1 MKTREKLQKFNDG
14 KIILKVITK
23 YPDGITRSGLIIQ
36 SGFEKKANR
45 FNNVW
50 PMLKAIKSL
59 KFEKEGTCV
68 KVSHN
73 ENYREHYAIAM
84 LAKVL
89 DIRQDEKTIAL
100 LKTFAEQQRFG
111 KVNANVLRKRLL
123 ESWEYVLSTSEVAA
137 VQGHL
142 KSLGMDLIL
151 RKRTRENC
159 YELIN
164 PNGFSIET
172 ILETIES
179 SSSAKEKKSVKTKTT
194 PEKKED
200 VQEIKVEEGMTK
212 EISTISDKEAWVTVC
227 AIKAMQDATGK
238 EAVISELHK
247 LIERRSYT
255 VIPEFRVRDILKV
268 LSDQYPEKI
277 IIDGDHILIDNAKK
291 LMDIYHNDTPWTMTI
306 ISENIT
312 PENMGQILTPEM
324 VVSYG
329 ETRGMNVYTVSI
341 PNTWKGIYK
350 GMDLVRFLRS
360 GDYVSNLDFISEMK
374 EYLNVKD
381 GLQSK
386 MKEIYENL

>member
-1 MKTREKLQKFNDG
+1 MKTREKLQRFNDG
-14 KIILKVITK
+14 RTILKVITK
-23 YPDGITRSGLIIQ
+23 YPDGIMRNELISQSGL
-36 SGFEKKANR
+36 KPNR
-45 FNNVW
+45 FNDVW
-50 PMLKAIKSL
+50 LMLKAIKSL

-73 ENYREHYAIAM
+73 ENYQEKFAILALARM
-84 LAKVL
+84 LE
-89 DIRQDEKTIAL
+89 IRQEEKTIAFM
-100 LKTFAEQQRFG
+100 KTFAKEQKRG
-111 KVNANVLRKRLL
+111 KVNANLLRKRLL
-123 ESWEYVLSTSEVAA
+123 ETWEFILNDSEVILI
-137 VQGHL
+137 QKYL
-142 KSLGMDLIL
+142 KTSGMNLVL
-151 RKRTRENC
+151 RKRNSENC

-164 PNGFSIET
+164 PEGLSMET

-179 SSSAKEKKSVKTKTT
+179 SRTKEKKSVKTKTT
-194 PEKKED
+194 PEKKEE

-212 EISTISDKEAWVTVC
+212 EILTISDKEAWVTVC

-255 VIPEFRVRDILKV
+255 VIPEFRVRDILKI

-277 IIDGDHILIDNAKK
+277 IIDGDHVLVDNAKK
-291 LMDIYHNDTPWTMTI
+291 LMDIYHNDTPWTMTV

-324 VVSYG
+324 VISCG

-360 GDYVSNLDFISEMK
+360 GDYVSNPDFISEMK
-374 EYLNVKD
+374 EYLSVKD

>member
-14 KIILKVITK
+14 RIILKVITK
-23 YPDGITRSGLIIQ
+23 YPDGIMRNELISQSGL
-36 SGFEKKANR
+36 KPNR
-45 FNNVW
+45 FNDVW
-50 PMLKAIKSL
+50 LMLKAIKSL

-68 KVSHN
+68 KVLHN
-73 ENYREHYAIAM
+73 ENYQEKFAILALARM
-84 LAKVL
+84 LE
-89 DIRQDEKTIAL
+89 IRQEEKTIAFM
-100 LKTFAEQQRFG
+100 KTFAKEQKRG
-111 KVNANVLRKRLL
+111 KVNANLLRKRLL
-123 ESWEYVLSTSEVAA
+123 ETWEFILNDSEVILI
-137 VQGHL
+137 QKYL
-142 KSLGMDLIL
+142 KTSGMNLVL
-151 RKRTRENC
+151 RKRNSENC

-164 PNGFSIET
+164 PEGLSMET

-179 SSSAKEKKSVKTKTT
+179 SRTKEKKSVKTKTT

-200 VQEIKVEEGMTK
+200 VQEIKVEGGMTK
-212 EISTISDKEAWVTVC
+212 EIPTISDKEAWVTVC

-255 VIPEFRVRDILKV
+255 VIPEFRVRDILKI

-277 IIDGDHILIDNAKK
+277 IIDGDHVLVDNAKK
-291 LMDIYHNDTPWTMTI
+291 LMDIYHNDTPWTMTV

-324 VVSYG
+324 VVSCG

-350 GMDLVRFLRS
+350 GMNLVRFLRS
-360 GDYVSNLDFISEMK
+360 GDYVSNPDFISEMK
-374 EYLNVKD
+374 EYLSVKD

>member
-1 MKTREKLQKFNDG
+1 MKTKEKLQKFNDG
-14 KIILKVITK
+14 RIILKVITK
-23 YPDGITRSGLIIQ
+23 YPDGITRIGLITQSGL
-36 SGFEKKANR
+36 KASR
-45 FNNVW
+45 FNDVW
-50 PMLKAIKSL
+50 PMLKTIKSL
-59 KFEKEGTCV
+59 RFEKDGTCV

-73 ENYREHYAIAM
+73 ENYQEQGAIAV

-100 LKTFAEQQRFG
+100 LKTFEEQRMNG

-123 ESWEYVLSTSEVAA
+123 ESWEYIFSDYEVAA
-137 VQGHL
+137 VQKHL

-172 ILETIES
+172 IVAKIQS
-179 SSSAKEKKSVKTKTT
+179 SKEVGKKVIKTKVS
-194 PEKKED
+194 KLKED
-200 VQEIKVEEGMTK
+200 VQEIKVEEEMTK
-212 EISTISDKEAWVTVC
+212 EIPTISDKEAWVTVC
-227 AIKAMQDATGK
+227 AIKAMQDTTGK

-255 VIPEFRVRDILKV
+255 VIPEFRVRDILKI
-268 LSDQYPEKI
+268 LCDQYPEKI
-277 IIDGDHILIDNAKK
+277 VIDGDHVLVDNAKK
-291 LMDIYHNDTPWTMTI
+291 LMDIYHNDTPWTMTV

-312 PENMGQILTPEM
+312 PENMERILTPEM
-324 VVSYG
+324 IISCG

-360 GDYVSNLDFISEMK
+360 GDYVSNPDFISEMK
-374 EYLNVKD
+374 EYLNVMD
-381 GLQSK
+381 NLQSK

>member
-1 MKTREKLQKFNDG
+1 MKTREKLQRFNDG
-14 KIILKVITK
+14 RIILKIITK
-23 YPDGITRSGLIIQ
+23 YPDGITRTGLITHSGL
-36 SGFEKKANR
+36 KASR
-45 FNNVW
+45 FNDVW

-59 KFEKEGTCV
+59 KFEKDGTCV
-68 KVSHN
+68 KVSHK
-73 ENYREHYAIAM
+73 ENYQEHNAIAV

-100 LKTFAEQQRFG
+100 LKTFGEQQKNG

-123 ESWEYVLSTSEVAA
+123 ESWEYILSTSEVAA
-137 VQGHL
+137 VQRHL

-151 RKRTRENC
+151 RKRTLENC

-179 SSSAKEKKSVKTKTT
+179 SSTKEKKSVKTKTT
-194 PEKKED
+194 PKKKED

-212 EISTISDKEAWVTVC
+212 EIPAISDKEAWVTVC

-255 VIPEFRVRDILKV
+255 VIPDFRVRDILKV
-268 LSDQYPEKI
+268 LGDQYPEKI
-277 IIDGDHILIDNAKK
+277 IIDGDHVLVDNAKK
-291 LMDIYHNDTPWTMTI
+291 LMDIYHNDTPWTMTV

-312 PENMGQILTPEM
+312 PENMEQILTPEM
-324 VVSYG
+324 VVSCG
-329 ETRGMNVYTVSI
+329 ETRGLNVYTVSI

-360 GDYVSNLDFISEMK
+360 GDYVSNPDFISEMK
-374 EYLNVKD
+374 EYLSVKD
-381 GLQSK
+381 DLQSK
-386 MKEIYENL
+386 MKGIYENL